1 MAFVRPMYPSTSL
14 RKIPLNPQQNLSRS
28 PPTIGQ
34 LISQGEAFLSEKG
47 IHPGRLTAE
56 LLLAKVL
63 QCDRSSLYQ
72 RIHEE
77 VAEASMGEFYRL
89 LERRVSHYPLQYL
102 TGHQEFWSLD
112 LLVSPGVFIPRPDT
126 EVLVETV
133 IQHNTSSNPIIVD
146 QGTGCGNIAIAL
158 AFEIPR
164 CQIYAVD
171 ISPTALAV
179 AKTNALK
186 HRVSDRIVF
195 VEGDLFAPLADL
207 GLHHRIDWVVS
218 NPPYITKSQLHS
230 LQPEVKRYEPPLS
243 YRAPG
248 GGLHIY
254 QRIITESESF
264 LREGGHLAVEVGAGQ
279 HQKVAALFAQ
289 WSRWN
294 VIEIRTDLGGIPRA
308 VIAHLGPHHKG

>member
-1 MAFVRPMYPSTSL
+1 MACVCPMNLSTSL
-14 RKIPLNPQQNLSRS
+14 RKIPLNPQQNLSPRS
-28 PPTIGQ
+28 IGQ
-34 LISQGEAFLSEKG
+34 LISEGEALLSQKG

-63 QCDRSSLYQ
+63 HCARASLYQ
-72 RIHEE
+72 RIDEE
-77 VAEASMGEFYRL
+77 VVKVSIGEFHRL
-89 LERRVSHYPLQYL
+89 LERRGTHYPLQYL

-126 EVLVETV
+126 EVLVESI
-133 IQHNTSSNPIIVD
+133 IQHNTSSNPVIVD
-146 QGTGCGNIAIAL
+146 LGTGCGNIAIAL

-171 ISPTALAV
+171 ISSH
-179 AKTNALK
+179 ALK
-186 HRVSDRIVF
+186 VARRNAQRHRVSDRIVF
-195 VEGDLFAPLADL
+195 LEGDFFAPLADV

-218 NPPYITKSQLHS
+218 NPPYITESQLHS

-254 QRIITESESF
+254 QRIISQSEGF
-264 LREGGHLAVEVGAGQ
+264 LREEGHLAVEVGAGQ
-279 HQKVAALFAQ
+279 HQKIAALFTQ
-289 WSRWN
+289 TSHWK
-294 VIEIRTDLGGIPRA
+294 VIDIRADLGGIPRA
-308 VIAHLGPHHKG
+308 VVARFCPLHKG